1 MFTNNNLTVLNFSP
15 IDVIISV
22 VGVPVP
28 LVNLAFS
35 ATHIPAQFKVIIGC
49 GLAENVMTQGTVSVG
64 DQAGLGV
71 ASGINSGPDRAI
83 TFSLNFFIGG
93 MPSTKLT
100 TLNIQNLTNTVGLS
114 CTPGQIRV
122 LSLR

>member
-22 VGVPVP
+22 LGVPVP

-49 GLAENVMTQGTVSVG
+49 GLAENVLTQGTVSVG
-64 DQAGLGV
+64 DQAGVGV

-93 MPSTKLT
+93 IPSTKLT
-100 TLNIQNLTNTVGLS
+100 TLNIQNLTNTVGMS
-114 CTPGQIRV
+114 STPGQIRV

>member
-15 IDVIISV
+15 IDVVITP

-35 ATHIPAQFKVIIGC
+35 ISHIPSQFKSIFGC
-49 GLAENVMTQGTVSVG
+49 GLAENLLTQGTVSVG
-64 DQAGLGV
+64 DQAGVGV
-71 ASGINSGPDRAI
+71 ACGINSGPDRAI
-83 TFSLNFFIGG
+83 TFSTNFFIGG
-93 MPSTKLT
+93 IPSTKLT
-100 TLNIQNLTNTVGLS
+100 TLNIQNLSNTVGMS
-114 CTPGQIRV
+114 STPGQIRV

>member
-1 MFTNNNLTVLNFSP
+1 MFTNNNLGVLNFAP
-15 IDVIISV
+15 IDPIITP

-35 ATHIPAQFKVIIGC
+35 AVHVPSQFKVIFGG
-49 GLAENVMTQGTVSVG
+49 GLAENLLTQGTVSAG
-64 DQAGLGV
+64 DQAGVGA
-71 ASGINSGPDRAI
+71 ASGINSGPDRPI
-83 TFSLNFFIGG
+83 TCSLNFFLGG

-100 TLNIQNLTNTVGLS
+100 TLNIQNLSNTVGMS
-114 CTPGQIRV
+114 STPGQIRV